1 MAKGEQVTEA
11 DLGLAAP
18 VSGALRLED
27 MSLEEVERYL
37 IKKTLERCNGSVSDA
52 AKELGLSRSA
62 MYRRLQKYGL

>member
-18 VSGALRLED
+18 VSGAPRLED

-37 IKKTLERCNGSVSDA
+37 IKKTLERCNGSVNDA

-62 MYRRLQKYGL
+62 MYRRLQKHGL